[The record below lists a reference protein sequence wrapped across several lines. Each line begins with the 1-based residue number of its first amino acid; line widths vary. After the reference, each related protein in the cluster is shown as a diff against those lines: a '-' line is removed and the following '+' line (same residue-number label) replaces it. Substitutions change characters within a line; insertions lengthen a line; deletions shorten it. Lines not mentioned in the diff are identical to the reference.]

1 MAEHTQANCLSLIE
15 CERVRLGLIRIASDV
30 HVSSLLYGLC
40 VCLCVTFHEKEPN
53 ERRTIFCQQ
62 ERKT

>member
-40 VCLCVTFHEKEPN
+40 VSVCNVS
-53 ERRTIFCQQ
+53 
-62 ERKT
+62 